1 MVRCYYRILGLSV
14 RATADE
20 IKRSFR
26 LLALRFHPDRNP
38 RDPEAVE
45 RFRQAL
51 EAYETLVDPNRRRKY
66 DRRRG
71 YLKSKA
77 RTVRTGLDDDANG
90 PETSSMRDIFEEYFG
105 VRFSRRQTHGGT
117 PDLRFDLQVAR
128 SATGV
133 ESTHQVEYVREV
145 CCGACQGH
153 GASDAKTMC
162 VSCAGTGRTEERMS
176 VLVTLPSACR
186 DGARVRVAGAG
197 DRASRGLPPGDL
209 VVYVQVIEGL

>member
-1 MVRCYYRILGLSV
+1 MARCYYQILGVSV

-38 RDPEAVE
+38 QDPETVE

-71 YLKSKA
+71 FLKSKV
-77 RTVRTGLDDDANG
+77 RTARTGLDDEGNG
-90 PETSSMRDIFEEYFG
+90 SETASPRDIFEEYFG
-105 VRFSRRQTHGGT
+105 VRVSQRRAFDGI

-128 SATGV
+128 SAMGV
-133 ESTHQVEYVREV
+133 ESVHQVEYVREV
-145 CCGACQGH
+145 FCAACHGCGAIKGR
-153 GASDAKTMC
+153 TVC
-162 VSCAGTGRTEERMS
+162 VSCEGTGRTEQRMS
-176 VLVTLPSACR
+176 VCVTLPSACGN
-186 DGARVRVAGAG
+186 GARVRVAGAG
-197 DRASRGLPPGDL
+197 DRARGLPPGDL
-209 VVYVQVIEGL
+209 VVYVQVVEGL